1 MYRRE
6 GFCSEPSAARLL
18 EILDTVRLIMILM
31 HLHLQP
37 EQRPGV
43 RGSRSGGRERHT
55 SVEWKKN
62 VGAPVALLVLLRAGS
77 SGVLGLAAQVR

>member
-1 MYRRE
+1 M
-6 GFCSEPSAARLL
+6 L
-18 EILDTVRLIMILM
+18 EILDTVRLIMIL
-31 HLHLQP
+31 HLFTSTLQP

-43 RGSRSGGRERHT
+43 RGSRSRGRERHN